1 MEGVSKSIIMIKV
14 LLNVRLT
21 WQYCGISDMNMVPAD
36 VMAEEMGAKYIIGE
50 KYSSSELL

>member
-50 KYSSSELL
+50 KVI